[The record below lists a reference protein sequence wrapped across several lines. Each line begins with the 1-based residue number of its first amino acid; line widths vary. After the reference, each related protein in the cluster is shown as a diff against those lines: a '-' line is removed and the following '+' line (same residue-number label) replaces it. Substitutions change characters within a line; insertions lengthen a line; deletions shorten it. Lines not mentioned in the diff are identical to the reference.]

1 MPEELGNYDVPIELV
16 FDITKTSLQMRFLG
30 LSEKPEESGNELTG
44 LFDWTCQACHGAN
57 RDMVALKPQQVFF
70 AKWTCSSCSRVT
82 LARFRA
88 RAMAEW
94 IAHHTAVVTGR
105 PVDAPAQDNRAAA
118 SVSSRARSPGH
129 RRQAIL
135 EWVAIPA
142 QAVII
147 LLGWLDMRHISHS
160 SASPRTQADA
170 TDSRTGQESSPSTPS
185 ARIAGYWVSERRD
198 HVMHFDPIDPALREG
213 VYTVV
218 YRGDKHVET
227 VHFKVVQEDAAG
239 EELVIRKD
247 GQPREKL
254 MIKHNGAEIS
264 YRLEAESLDVTL
276 NVAKDAQSMTRLEIR
291 DGEPVITAY
300 FIAGEAGHR

>member
-1 MPEELGNYDVPIELV
+1 
-16 FDITKTSLQMRFLG
+16 
-30 LSEKPEESGNELTG
+30 
-44 LFDWTCQACHGAN
+44 
-57 RDMVALKPQQVFF
+57 
-70 AKWTCSSCSRVT
+70 
-82 LARFRA
+82 
-88 RAMAEW
+88 
-94 IAHHTAVVTGR
+94 
-105 PVDAPAQDNRAAA
+105 
-118 SVSSRARSPGH
+118 
-129 RRQAIL
+129 
-135 EWVAIPA
+135 
-142 QAVII
+142 
-147 LLGWLDMRHISHS
+147 
-160 SASPRTQADA
+160 
-170 TDSRTGQESSPSTPS
+170 
-185 ARIAGYWVSERRD
+185 
-198 HVMHFDPIDPALREG
+198 MHFDPIDPALREG